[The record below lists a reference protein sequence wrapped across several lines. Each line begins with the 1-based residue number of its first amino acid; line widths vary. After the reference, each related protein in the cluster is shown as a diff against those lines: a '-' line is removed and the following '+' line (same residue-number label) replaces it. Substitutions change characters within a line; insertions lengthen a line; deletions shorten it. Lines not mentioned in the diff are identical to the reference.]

1 MISQKLLIRNE
12 VGLHM
17 RPAAM
22 FAEEMM
28 KYACEVT
35 ILFQEK
41 RINAKSILNIMTA
54 GIQCGDEFVLECE
67 GEDEEAAAAAAKSL
81 IDRDFAEV

>member
-1 MISQKLLIRNE
+1 MISQKLLIRNK

-28 KYACEVT
+28 KYECDVT
-35 ILFQEK
+35 IIFHDAK
-41 RINAKSILNIMTA
+41 INAKSILNLMTA
-54 GIQCGDEFVLECE
+54 GIRCGDEFELQCDGV
-67 GEDEEAAAAAAKSL
+67 DEQQAAAAAAYL
-81 IDRDFAEV
+81 IDSDFAEE

>member
-28 KYACEVT
+28 KYQCDIT
-35 ILFQEK
+35 IVFHDA
-41 RINAKSILNIMTA
+41 RINAKSILNLMTA
-54 GIQCGDEFVLECE
+54 GIQCGDEFELQCD
-67 GEDEEAAAAAAKSL
+67 GADEQEAAAAARL
-81 IDRDFAEV
+81 LVETDFAEN